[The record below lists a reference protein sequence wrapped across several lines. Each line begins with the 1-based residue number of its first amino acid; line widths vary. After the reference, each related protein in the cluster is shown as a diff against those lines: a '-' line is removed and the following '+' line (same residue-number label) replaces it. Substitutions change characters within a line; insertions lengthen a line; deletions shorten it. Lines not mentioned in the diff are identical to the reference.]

1 MKIKKIKISGFRS
14 INNPIEIDLPQICAL
29 IGANNTGK
37 SNILTAIYK
46 VLGRDWVTVN
56 NFDEIDVYRKLYDK
70 DIEIEIEFS
79 EPLEYYQYV
88 NVMPILI
95 PKIKF
100 KYTRYKIGENK
111 GQRRLEKSCLDY
123 NDRPIYMYKKKP
135 QKNEEPQYQQL
146 TTIPQVLQEN
156 IPLIYI
162 GADRNLK
169 NQLPNARYS
178 LLATLMKDIDNDFS
192 NPENKMSIVNSNSNI
207 IEIARIKR
215 FDSCITE
222 AIKALQTKEFL
233 GLERSIKN
241 NALNLLGF
249 DPEIDSNKLDIFF
262 NPLTSLDF
270 YKSLEI
276 WVKENGFSI
285 NATELGGGFQNALV
299 IAILKAFEERK
310 KQGAIFLIEE
320 PEMYLH
326 PQMQRSLYRTIRKIG
341 ENNQVIY
348 ITHSSNFVTIPEFNE
363 IFIVSKKND
372 STTVTQSSLSPNP
385 RLIEKF
391 RKELDPERNEMFF
404 ARRLLIVEGDTE
416 KLALPE
422 YAKRSDL
429 DFDKVGASIIEVGGK
444 RNIRDFVDLALSF
457 NITVGFVY
465 DIDSSDFSK
474 KDEDKEAEYNKILES
489 YKDKGV
495 KVWSFDT
502 KYEEELKKYFGDDE
516 YQKICQKYGNMS
528 KPIKARLIANDD
540 KISVPDFVLP
550 IIKWLANVEESVNDY
565 RDLPF

>member
-1 MKIKKIKISGFRS
+1 MKIKKIKIAGFRS

-56 NFDEIDVYRKLYDK
+56 NFDENDVYRKLYDK
-70 DIEIEIEFS
+70 NIEIEIEFS
-79 EPLEYYQYV
+79 EPYKYYQYA
-88 NVMPILI
+88 NVEPILI

-100 KYTRYKIGENK
+100 KYTRYKIGKNK

-123 NDRPIYMYKKKP
+123 NDKPIYMYQKKP
-135 QKNEEPQYQQL
+135 KKGEAHQYQL
-146 TTIPQVLQEN
+146 LATIPQALQEN
-156 IPLIYI
+156 IPLIFI

-178 LLATLMKDIDNDFS
+178 LLTTLMKDINNDFA
-192 NPENKMSIVNSNSNI
+192 NPENKMTIKNSDSSI
-207 IEIARIKR
+207 IEIARIER
-215 FDSCITE
+215 FNNCITE
-222 AIKALQTKEFL
+222 AIKALQTEEFL
-233 GLERSIKN
+233 ALEKSIKN
-241 NALNLLGF
+241 NALNQLGF
-249 DPEIDSNKLDIFF
+249 DPEIDSDKLDVFF
-262 NPLTSLDF
+262 SPLTSLDF

-276 WVKENGFSI
+276 WVKENDFSI

-326 PQMQRSLYRTIRKIG
+326 PQMQRSLYKTIRKIG
-341 ENNQVIY
+341 ENNQVMY
-348 ITHSSNFVTIPEFNE
+348 ITHSPNFVTIPEFNE
-363 IFIVSKKND
+363 IFIVSKEND
-372 STTVTQSSLSPNP
+372 STTITQSSISPNP

-422 YAKRSDL
+422 YAKRSEL
-429 DFDKVGASIIEVGGK
+429 DFDKVGASIIEVSGK
-444 RNIRDFVDLALSF
+444 RNIIDFVELALSF
-457 NITVGFVY
+457 NIPVGFVY
-465 DIDSSDFSK
+465 DIDSSDFNK
-474 KDEDKEAEYNKILES
+474 KEKDKEAEYNKIFES
-489 YKDKGV
+489 YKNKGV
-495 KVWSFDT
+495 QVWSFDT
-502 KYEEELKKYFGDDE
+502 KYEVELRKFFGDDG
-516 YQKICQKYGNMS
+516 YQQICQKYEKVS
-528 KPIKARLIANDD
+528 KPIKARLIANDSG
-540 KISVPDFVLP
+540 IPIPDFVFP
-550 IIKWLANVEESVNDY
+550 IIKWLANVEESVNESS
-565 RDLPF
+565 DLPF